1 MNAPDSKPAATPAD
15 QGANRIL
22 AVLFVGV
29 LMGALD
35 IAIVG
40 PALPAMRAEFGADE
54 RAIAWVF
61 TIYVLFNL
69 VGTPLMAKLSDRL
82 GRRLVYTLDVALFA
96 AGSLVVATAHSLD
109 QVLVGRAVQ
118 AFGAGGIFPVASAV
132 IGDALPPERRG
143 RALGLIGAVFGIA
156 FLLGPFVAAGLL
168 RFGWEWLFIVNLPVA
183 VALMVASWR
192 ILPGAAGRDDTPP
205 FDWAGMLLLSIALG
219 ALSMGLSNIDSHQLS
234 QSLAQPRV
242 WALLLAGL
250 LASFATAVVE
260 RRAADPLL
268 RPSWFGSRQIRLV
281 ALFAA
286 GAGLGEAGMVFLP
299 DLAVSAI
306 GMSAHDS
313 SYILLPVVLALAVG
327 SPTFG
332 RLLDRI
338 GPKPIVLGAL
348 LTLAAGAAVAGAL
361 PTTHAV
367 LIVAGVLVGLGLSG
381 LLGAPLRYI
390 LLAEVAADERAAA
403 QGLITIFIG
412 VGQLLCGVLIGA
424 IAASAGGGALG
435 YREAFGVIAVLV
447 ALMAVAS
454 LGLAARRAT
463 A

>member
-1 MNAPDSKPAATPAD
+1 MKDASAPRDPAGT
-15 QGANRIL
+15 NRIL

-40 PALPAMRAEFGADE
+40 PALPAMRQEFGADE
-54 RAIAWVF
+54 RAISWVF

-96 AGSLVVATAHSLD
+96 VGSLVVASAHSLD

-132 IGDALPPERRG
+132 IGDTLPPEKRG

-168 RFGWEWLFIVNLPVA
+168 RFGWQWLFIVNLPIA
-183 VALMVASWR
+183 AALMIASWR
-192 ILPGAAGRDDTPP
+192 ILPGALPRGVAMP
-205 FDWAGMLLLSIALG
+205 FDWAGVLLLSAALA
-219 ALSMGLSNIDSHQLS
+219 ALALGLSNIDSHRLAAS
-234 QSLAQPRV
+234 AAQPGV
-242 WALLLAGL
+242 WGLLLAGT
-250 LASFATAVVE
+250 LACVATVAVE
-260 RRAADPLL
+260 RRAADPVL
-268 RPSWFGSRQIRLV
+268 RPAWFASRQIQLV

-299 DLAVSAI
+299 DLAVSAL
-306 GMSAHDS
+306 GMTAHDS
-313 SYILLPVVLALAVG
+313 SYILVPVVLALAVG
-327 SPTFG
+327 SPAIG
-332 RLLDRI
+332 RLLDRS
-338 GPKPIVLGAL
+338 GPKPIVLFAL
-348 LTLAAGAAVAGAL
+348 VSLAAGSALPALL
-361 PTTHAV
+361 PTTHTV
-367 LIVAGVLVGLGLSG
+367 LVVAGTLVGLGLSG

-390 LLAEVAADERAAA
+390 LLAEVPADERAAA
-403 QGLITIFIG
+403 QGLLTVFIG

-424 IAASAGGGALG
+424 IASSAGGGALG
-435 YREAFGVIAVLV
+435 YREAFGTIAVLV
-447 ALMAVAS
+447 AVMAVAS
-454 LGLAARRAT
+454 LGLVNRRPA
-463 A
+463 

>member
-1 MNAPDSKPAATPAD
+1 MHVNAADRMPAPTPAD

-69 VGTPLMAKLSDRL
+69 IGTPLMAKLSDRL

-96 AGSLVVATAHSLD
+96 AGSLVVATARSLD

-205 FDWAGMLLLSIALG
+205 FDWAGMLLLSVALG
-219 ALSMGLSNIDSHQLS
+219 TLSLGLSNIDSHQLL
-234 QSLAQPRV
+234 QSLAEPRRLGAAARRRDRQLRHRV
-242 WALLLAGL
+242 GR
-250 LASFATAVVE
+250 ASRRRPRCCARRGSLRGRSAWSRCSPPAPGSA
-260 RRAADPLL
+260 RRAWCSC
-268 RPSWFGSRQIRLV
+268 RTSR
-281 ALFAA
+281 
-286 GAGLGEAGMVFLP
+286 
-299 DLAVSAI
+299 SARSACRRTTRATSCCRWCWRSR
-306 GMSAHDS
+306 SAHPPS
-313 SYILLPVVLALAVG
+313 GACWTG
-327 SPTFG
+327 SA
-332 RLLDRI
+332 RSRSW
-338 GPKPIVLGAL
+338 LGAL
-348 LTLAAGAAVAGAL
+348 ADTRRRRGGRGRTADDAHRAGGCRRAGRPRPLGAARVRRCATSSSPRWP
-361 PTTHAV
+361 PT
-367 LIVAGVLVGLGLSG
+367 S
-381 LLGAPLRYI
+381 APRH
-390 LLAEVAADERAAA
+390 RA
-403 QGLITIFIG
+403 
-412 VGQLLCGVLIGA
+412 
-424 IAASAGGGALG
+424 
-435 YREAFGVIAVLV
+435 
-447 ALMAVAS
+447 
-454 LGLAARRAT
+454 
-463 A
+463 

>member
-1 MNAPDSKPAATPAD
+1 MNDPATSSPPAASS
-15 QGANRIL
+15 GRIL

-35 IAIVG
+35 IAVVG
-40 PALPAMRAEFGADE
+40 PALPAMRAQFGADE

-96 AGSLVVATAHSLD
+96 IGSLVVATAQSLD
-109 QVLVGRAVQ
+109 QVLVGRAIQ

-132 IGDALPPERRG
+132 IGDVLPPEKRG

-156 FLLGPFVAAGLL
+156 FLLGPFLAALLL
-168 RFGWEWLFIVNLPVA
+168 RFGWEWLFIVNLPIA
-183 VALMVASWR
+183 AALMVASWR
-192 ILPGAAGRDDTPP
+192 VLPGALPRGAALP
-205 FDWAGMLLLSIALG
+205 FDWAGVLLLSGALG
-219 ALSMGLSNIDSHQLS
+219 AISIGVSGIDSHDLAA
-234 QSLAQPRV
+234 SLARPAT
-242 WALLLAGL
+242 WALLLLGAAAL
-250 LASFATAVVE
+250 FATARVE
-260 RRAADPLL
+260 RRAADPVLK
-268 RPSWFGSRQIRLV
+268 PSWFASRQIQLV

-299 DLAVSAI
+299 DLAVSAL

-313 SYILLPVVLALAVG
+313 SYVLVPVVVALAIG
-327 SPTFG
+327 SPLFG
-332 RLLDRI
+332 RMLDRS
-338 GPKPIVLGAL
+338 GPKPIVLAAL
-348 LTLAAGAAVAGAL
+348 VALAGGAAVAALLHTTTMTLVIAGA
-361 PTTHAV
+361 
-367 LIVAGVLVGLGLSG
+367 LVGLGLSG

-390 LLAEVAADERAAA
+390 LLAEVPAEERAAS
-403 QGLITIFIG
+403 QGLLTIFIG

-424 IAASAGGGALG
+424 IASSAGGGALG
-435 YREAFGVIAVLV
+435 YREAFGVIALLIAV
-447 ALMAVAS
+447 MAVAS
-454 LGLAARRAT
+454 LGLANRRPA

>member
-1 MNAPDSKPAATPAD
+1 MTDSDAASLMTPAAAGT
-15 QGANRIL
+15 NRIL

-54 RAIAWVF
+54 RAISWVF

-96 AGSLVVATAHSLD
+96 AGSLRVATARSLE
-109 QVLVGRAVQ
+109 QVLIGRAIQ

-132 IGDALPPERRG
+132 IGDVLPAERRG
-143 RALGLIGAVFGIA
+143 RALGLIGAVFGVA
-156 FLLGPFVAAGLL
+156 FLLGPFVAALLL
-168 RFGWEWLFIVNLPVA
+168 RFGWEWLFIVNLPIAA
-183 VALMVASWR
+183 VLMFASWR
-192 ILPGAAGRDDTPP
+192 VLPGASGRTTALP
-205 FDWAGMLLLSIALG
+205 FDWAGVLLLSTALG
-219 ALSMGLSNIDSHQLS
+219 AVALGLSGIDSRR
-234 QSLAQPRV
+234 LAQSVAQPAV
-242 WALLLAGL
+242 WGLLLAGL
-250 LASFATAVVE
+250 LAAAATVAAE
-260 RRAADPLL
+260 RRAADPVL
-268 RPSWFGSRQIRLV
+268 RLSWFASRQIRLAV
-281 ALFAA
+281 LFAA
-286 GAGLGEAGMVFLP
+286 GAGLGEAAMVFLP
-299 DLAVSAI
+299 DLAVSAL

-313 SYILLPVVLALAVG
+313 SYVLLPVVLALTIG
-327 SPTFG
+327 SPAFG
-332 RLLDRI
+332 RLLEHS
-338 GPKPIVLGAL
+338 GPKPIVLFAL
-348 LTLAAGAAVAGAL
+348 LALAGGSALAAAL
-361 PTTHAV
+361 PTTR
-367 LIVAGVLVGLGLSG
+367 LVLVAAGALVGIGLSG

-390 LLAEVAADERAAA
+390 LLAAVPAGERAAA
-403 QGLITIFIG
+403 QGLLTIFIG

-454 LGLAARRAT
+454 LRLEGRRAG
-463 A
+463 